1 MDPGI
6 RLREVVGEDMCG
18 DRSEGEV
25 EDMDEEL
32 EIQNDGAIYFE
43 MDKNSFK
50 KSASIARFKEF
61 IIKNPLQI

>member
-18 DRSEGEV
+18 DRSEV

-32 EIQNDGAIYFE
+32 ENQNDGAIYFE
-43 MDKNSFK
+43 MDKNSLK
-50 KSASIARFKEF
+50 
-61 IIKNPLQI
+61 